1 MKRLTL
7 APLILLAAA
16 STLLTASCSSGSPG
30 EKMTE
35 NDFETKIAAAI
46 AFDPALLKTGDRVV
60 YFVKRSD
67 VNQTQTYTWTTV
79 GEEPGA
85 VWIENKV
92 PFDPR
97 PMIVKTKI
105 ERGGKVLEQW
115 IGEPGGIPGQTY
127 PNPRQG
133 GAEPKPVR
141 DSEAAKADSKEAP
154 DRIVVGGHSYDCTRV
169 TTNLVY
175 PDGRKSTMINWFS
188 KEVPFAASK
197 TLGGLVKRQFGRLS
211 MELVAGDRNG
221 KSELVIPPPE
231 K

>member
-1 MKRLTL
+1 MKNLTL
-7 APLILLAAA
+7 SSLLLLAAA
-16 STLLTASCSSGSPG
+16 FGCGGSG

-35 NDFETKIAAAI
+35 TDFETKIASAI

-60 YFVKRSD
+60 YFVKRAGD
-67 VNQTQTYTWTTV
+67 NQTQTYTWTAV
-79 GEEPGA
+79 AEEPAA

-127 PNPRQG
+127 PTPRQSG
-133 GAEPKPVR
+133 NDPKPVR
-141 DSEAAKADSKEAP
+141 DSDSAKADSKEAP
-154 DRIVVGGHSYDCTRV
+154 DRIVVGGRPYDCTRV
-169 TTNLVY
+169 TTHLSY
-175 PDGRKSTMINWFS
+175 PDGRRSTMINWFS
-188 KEVPFAASK
+188 KEVPFAASQA
-197 TLGGLVKRQFGRLS
+197 LGGLVKRQFGKLT

-221 KSELVIPPPE
+221 RSELEIPPPQ

>member
-1 MKRLTL
+1 MKQMIL
-7 APLILLAAA
+7 APLLLAAA
-16 STLLTASCSSGSPG
+16 ACSGDGG

-46 AFDPALLKTGDRVV
+46 AFDPSLLQTGDRVV

-79 GEEPGA
+79 AEEPGS

-127 PNPRQG
+127 PNPRQAG
-133 GAEPKPVR
+133 TGPKPVR
-141 DSEAAKADSKEAP
+141 DSETAKADSKEAP
-154 DRIVVGGHSYDCTRV
+154 DRIVVGGRSYDCTRV

-197 TLGGLVKRQFGRLS
+197 ALGGLVKRQFGRLT

-221 KSELVIPPPE
+221 KSELVIPPPQ

>member
-7 APLILLAAA
+7 APLMLLAA
-16 STLLTASCSSGSPG
+16 CSSGPG

-35 NDFETKIAAAI
+35 SDFETKIAAAI

-67 VNQTQTYTWTTV
+67 VNQTQTYTWTAV

-141 DSEAAKADSKEAP
+141 DSDAAKADSKEAP

-169 TTNLVY
+169 TTNLTY

-197 TLGGLVKRQFGRLS
+197 ALGGLVKRQFGRLS

-221 KSELVIPPPE
+221 KSELVIPAKE